1 MISFIPVD
9 ELWQYPEIL
18 MYSLFFVYKYNVGV
32 IKYAVVW
39 QLFHI
44 LRKGNKNKYRDS
56 LSKEKEYKQY
66 VRVLSI

>member
-1 MISFIPVD
+1 M
-9 ELWQYPEIL
+9 
-18 MYSLFFVYKYNVGV
+18 SL
-32 IKYAVVW
+32 KYAVVW

-44 LRKGNKNKYRDS
+44 LGNENKYKDS

>member
-1 MISFIPVD
+1 M
-9 ELWQYPEIL
+9 
-18 MYSLFFVYKYNVGV
+18 SL
-32 IKYAVVW
+32 KYAVVC

-44 LRKGNKNKYRDS
+44 LRKGNENKYKDG

>member
-1 MISFIPVD
+1 M
-9 ELWQYPEIL
+9 
-18 MYSLFFVYKYNVGV
+18 SL
-32 IKYAVVW
+32 KYAVVW

-44 LRKGNKNKYRDS
+44 LRKGNKYKDS

>member
-1 MISFIPVD
+1 MAIARDSHVHNVFSCTNIT
-9 ELWQYPEIL
+9 Q
-18 MYSLFFVYKYNVGV
+18 MSLKN
-32 IKYAVVW
+32 AVVC

-44 LRKGNKNKYRDS
+44 LRKGNENKYKDR

>member
-1 MISFIPVD
+1 MRMFFSA
-9 ELWQYPEIL
+9 L
-18 MYSLFFVYKYNVGV
+18 LFKSVFPR
-32 IKYAVVW
+32 

-44 LRKGNKNKYRDS
+44 LRKGSKNKYKDS